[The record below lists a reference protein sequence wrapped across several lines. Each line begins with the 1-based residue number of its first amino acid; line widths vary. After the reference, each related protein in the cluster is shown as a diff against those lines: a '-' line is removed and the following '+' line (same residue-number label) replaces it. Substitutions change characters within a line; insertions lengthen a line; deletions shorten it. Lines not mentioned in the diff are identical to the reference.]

1 MKKVLILS
9 TLCTLMLLFCG
20 APQEG
25 PKAEVE
31 KTETAETMDEA
42 NIYYGTL
49 SESELQSLIKA
60 IPVFNA
66 EVEKLDMELESAE
79 GPQEFAAMLGQYS
92 TLNKRLPELDAKLR
106 NVGMS
111 WEAFWPALGKTYMA
125 VGAVMMDSLMTAM
138 KTEMQGVQEDMLKE
152 MLKGMEEA
160 NEVYKQVPQVNKD
173 LVRKY
178 IKELNAVM
186 D

>member
-1 MKKVLILS
+1 MRKVFTLSMLFTLI
-9 TLCTLMLLFCG
+9 LLFCG

-25 PKAEVE
+25 PTTETE
-31 KTETAETMDEA
+31 KTEVKGDD

-49 SESELQSLIKA
+49 GEAELQNLIKA

-92 TLNKRLPELDAKLR
+92 TLNKRLPGLDAKLR

-111 WEAFWPALGKTYMA
+111 WEQFWPALGKTYMA
-125 VGAVMMDSLMTAM
+125 VGAVMMDSLMIAM
-138 KTEMQGVQEDMLKE
+138 KKEMQGVQEDMLKE
-152 MLKGMEEA
+152 MMKNMEEA
-160 NEVYKQVPQVNKD
+160 NEVYKQVPQGNKD

-178 IKELNAVM
+178 IKELSAVM